1 MRRLKAFVAVLAVSV
16 GFAADTV
23 LAQPPATAPG
33 AVLSREE
40 MEAFLLRARVVRR
53 KSAPKGV
60 TGTLRATLSDG
71 AITHDASVQTIDEY
85 RGQFTTLRGTEFNF
99 RDTWRFNV
107 AAYKLDKLLGL
118 QMVPPTVERPYGGKD
133 ASFTWWVDDVLMDE
147 GQRLETKT
155 SPPDSAS
162 WNQQMWIVRVF
173 DQLIYNTDRNVGNL
187 LIDKNWRLWM
197 IDHSRAFRLH
207 KTLIDTRN
215 LTRCDRGLLE
225 RLRAL
230 DADTLE
236 KEMRGYLGSNEV
248 RVLLARRD
256 LIVAHF
262 ERAGPV
268 ALYDAGRRP

>member
-1 MRRLKAFVAVLAVSV
+1 MRKLRPFVAVLLLSV
-16 GFAADTV
+16 GFATDGV
-23 LAQPPATAPG
+23 LAQPPVAASG

-71 AITHDASVQTIDEY
+71 ALTHDASIQTIDEY
-85 RGQFTTLRGTEFNF
+85 HSRYSTHRGTEFNF
-99 RDTWRFNV
+99 RDTWRFNL

-118 QMVPPTVERPYGGKD
+118 QMVPATVERSYNGKD

-147 GQRLETKT
+147 GQRLEAKT
-155 SPPDSAS
+155 APPDSAS
-162 WNQQMWIVRVF
+162 WNEQMWIVRVF

-197 IDHSRAFRLH
+197 IDHSRAFRPHDSLMDA
-207 KTLIDTRN
+207 KN

-230 DADTLE
+230 DADTVGR
-236 KEMRGYLGSNEV
+236 EMRGHLSSDEV
-248 RVLLARRD
+248 RVLLQRRD

-268 ALYDAGRRP
+268 ALYDARREP